1 MIRFQYPGAPR
12 VCLAPDGGAGGGD
25 FDLRSLGTA
34 IERHAAAM
42 EKALATI
49 DKRSQ
54 ESDGRLGRLEAHYAS
69 LAAGDMSGLTG
80 RAAAADA
87 VSRAVAADEGFK
99 SFVERRADKAMVPIS
114 SSHFLETRNT
124 ITSTVS
130 GDSIV
135 PSLAPQRLPGI
146 LAGPER
152 KRWLH
157 SLMPEVKATGGS
169 VEYVRESA
177 FTNNAAAQSAEGAAK
192 AQSSLTLTLEESK
205 VATIAHWLKSS
216 RQALSDSAALR
227 EYLDRRLRYGTL
239 LALEAQLV
247 GGDGASGRIKGLTHE
262 DNHTDFEEGPLTDQ
276 AADAIRRAIGQLD
289 ETNFEADAVILH
301 PSDWTNLEILK
312 DEEGRYLLGNPSGA
326 TSKRIWAEMI
336 HTTPALPAGKFIV
349 ASLGQATMFH
359 PREDANLIIAL
370 DGDDLT
376 KNLVTLLAEL
386 RATMT
391 VPQPGGV
398 IYGDLPGDYS

>member
-1 MIRFQYPGAPR
+1 MIRIQYPGAPR
-12 VCLAPDGGAGGGD
+12 AFFAPPDGGASGGD
-25 FDLRSLGTA
+25 FDFRTLGTA
-34 IERHAAAM
+34 IERHAAVM
-42 EKALATI
+42 EQAVAAI
-49 DKRSQ
+49 DKRSTSHEGQ
-54 ESDGRLGRLEAHYAS
+54 LKQLQADFAKAM
-69 LAAGDMSGLTG
+69 AGAGFATHSSV
-80 RAAAADA
+80 APDA
-87 VSRAVAADEGFK
+87 LSRAVAADGGFTA
-99 SFVERRADKAMVPIS
+99 FVERRSEKAMVPIPS
-114 SSHFLETRNT
+114 AHFLETRNT
-124 ITSTVS
+124 ITSAVS

-135 PSLAPQRLPGI
+135 PSLAPQRLSGI
-146 LAGPER
+146 LSGPER
-152 KRWLH
+152 RSWLFE
-157 SLMPEVKATGGS
+157 LMPLVKAVGGS

-192 AQSSLTLTLEESK
+192 AQSAITLTLEESK

-216 RQALSDSAALR
+216 RQALSDSDALR

-239 LALEAQLV
+239 LALEAQIV
-247 GGDGASGRIKGLTHE
+247 AGDGASGRIKGLTHA
-262 DNHTDFEEGPLTDQ
+262 DNHVAYGGGEGTDQ

-289 ETNFEADAVILH
+289 AMNFEADAVVLN
-301 PSDWTNLEILK
+301 PDDWTAMELLK
-312 DEEGRYLLGNPSGA
+312 DDEQRYLIGDPKGPA
-326 TSKRIWAEMI
+326 SKKIWAEMV
-336 HTTPALPAGKFIV
+336 HTTPSLPAGKFIV

-398 IYGDLPGDYS
+398 VYGDLPSNVS